1 MVKAIL
7 AGGIDVTDQ
16 VMSFG
21 RDDESRDDIE
31 VVLTNRTTQVIGS
44 LSDLKGRSPTDL
56 AVLAF
61 ATDQSQWYAG
71 TRFRRRISPSS
82 DGRFTIEGLPPG
94 DYFVL
99 AAEPPRDAGEWQNP
113 DTLER
118 LSRGATRVHLGD
130 GQRVSVVVKPTG
142 S

>member
-1 MVKAIL
+1 MACRAPRIAPDGQFDLAGISGPRRLQVGRAPAGWMVKAIL

-31 VVLTNRTTQVIGS
+31 VVLANRTTQVIGS

-61 ATDQSQWYAG
+61 ATDQSQWYAA
-71 TRFRRRISPSS
+71 P
-82 DGRFTIEGLPPG
+82 
-94 DYFVL
+94 
-99 AAEPPRDAGEWQNP
+99 ACDAGSAP
-113 DTLER
+113 RPTAV
-118 LSRGATRVHLGD
+118 SR
-130 GQRVSVVVKPTG
+130 
-142 S
+142 